1 MTELIFSQS
10 NADQLLLN
18 GLEKTWRKYRAEL
31 KRCREEFSN
40 EAVHDLR
47 VAARHLVAILRL
59 INSIAPRPR
68 LQKTIRI
75 LKEQLDE
82 FDDLRDAQVI
92 VAEISETIQEL
103 PELQAFQK
111 RQLRQEDKLLRNVRK
126 QVKKFSVKE
135 LSRRILKIHDSIQT
149 GSYDNL
155 EAKILQAVDDVY
167 LTTQQRLATVNLAR
181 PATIHRL
188 RIAFKTF
195 RYMLELI
202 YPLLRDFPE
211 INLKSMHD
219 YQSLMGEVQDT
230 QVFLQTLADFSE
242 DTSSSDTRTLRTYYE
257 HRHVEAIA
265 AYAEGMNRLNT
276 FWRGEPAQPFPWE
289 KPQ

>member
-1 MTELIFSQS
+1 MMEANLSKSHAAQFVL
-10 NADQLLLN
+10 D
-18 GLEKTWRKYRAEL
+18 GLEKAWRKYRAEL

-40 EAVHDLR
+40 EAIHDLR
-47 VAARHLVAILRL
+47 VAARRLVAILRL
-59 INSIAPRPR
+59 LHSIAPRPR

-92 VAEISETIQEL
+92 LAEISETIQEL
-103 PELQAFQK
+103 PALRAFQK

-126 QVKKFSVKE
+126 QVKKFNAKE
-135 LSRRILKIHDSIQT
+135 LSRRVLKIHDSIQT
-149 GSYDNL
+149 ESDDNL
-155 EAKILQAVDDVY
+155 ESQILQAVDDVY
-167 LTTQQRLATVNLAR
+167 LITQQQLAAVDLAR

-195 RYMLELI
+195 RYMLEII
-202 YPLLRDFPE
+202 YLLLQDFPE
-211 INLKSMHD
+211 TNLKSMHE

-242 DTSSSDTRTLRTYYE
+242 DASSSDARTLRAYYE

-265 AYAEGMNRLNT
+265 AFGEDMNRLNT